1 MDILLLEIMISELKG
16 QLQGARIAKIH
27 QPTADTLVLKLWTG
41 RASLRLLLS
50 VGQYPRLH
58 LTEADYPNPFAP
70 PRFCQL
76 LRSRLTRVN
85 SIDQVSGER
94 LVCLDCSGP
103 EGDFKLLAEL
113 FGNQGNL
120 ALVDEHG
127 TIVDTLIRKR
137 EAGTGRQ
144 LLPGERYRLP
154 QPLARVSLAER
165 VPEIPP
171 ECRQGESLRKWLLRT
186 LTPMSPAQAKAIEW
200 HADNLQDA
208 VRALDEFRQTWLQ
221 GRCRPQQLE
230 IAGEKLFV
238 ACPPA
243 GLATGDESVS
253 LSGQLDAI
261 YYPLQFL
268 AGRIGDRGELR
279 KILDR
284 QRKRL
289 QGRLGKIAQEEVA
302 NKSFDVQR
310 QHGEL
315 LLANLHRLT
324 KGMTTITVLDYHQA
338 PPAEIKIPLEPQLS
352 PQENAQALFK
362 RYKKARR
369 GLDHIS
375 RRSAETEAELAWL
388 DQLRLSLDEAETPQD
403 LFEVAAELKQAGL
416 YTERKIEPAA
426 RKKLPSIPQLNQAIS
441 PNGFTLLWG
450 RNNRANDHLST
461 RVAAAHDFWFHAH
474 RLPGCH
480 LVLRRDSAAVE
491 VPEEDL
497 RYAAAIAAGYSRARH
512 DADVEVVCCQVK
524 DIYKVKGVHPGQ
536 VSLRRFTT
544 LVVDPVRPDE

>member
-1 MDILLLEIMISELKG
+1 MDILLLEIMISELKE
-16 QLQGARIAKIH
+16 QLQGTRIAKIH
-27 QPTADTLVLKLWTG
+27 QPTADTLVLKIWTG
-41 RASLRLLLS
+41 RANLRLLLS

-58 LTEADYPNPFAP
+58 LTEADYPNPFTP

-76 LRSRLTRVN
+76 LRARLSRIN
-85 SIDQVSGER
+85 SVVQVAGER
-94 LVCLDCSGP
+94 LVCLEGSGP
-103 EGDFKLLAEL
+103 EGEVRLYAEL
-113 FGNQGNL
+113 FGKQGNL

-127 TIVDTLIRKR
+127 TIVDTLVRKR
-137 EAGTGRQ
+137 EAGSGRQ

-154 QPLARVSLAER
+154 QPLAKVQLVEGA
-165 VPEIPP
+165 PEIPP

-200 HADNLQDA
+200 HADTLHDA
-208 VRALDEFRQTWLQ
+208 VLALEGFRQTWLQ

-230 IAGEKLFV
+230 IAGEKLLV

-243 GLATGDESVS
+243 GLATGDESIS
-253 LSGQLDAI
+253 LSEQLDAI

-302 NKSFDVQR
+302 KESFDVQR
-310 QHGEL
+310 QHGDL
-315 LLANLHRLT
+315 LLANLHRVT
-324 KGMTTITVLDYHQA
+324 KGMTAITILDYNQA
-338 PPAEIKIPLEPQLS
+338 PPAEIRIKLDPQLS

-362 RYKKARR
+362 RYKKERR
-369 GLDHIS
+369 GLDHIA
-375 RRSAETEAELAWL
+375 RRSAETETELAWL
-388 DQLRLSLDEAETPQD
+388 DQLQLSLDEAETPQD

-416 YTERKIEPAA
+416 YTERKQEPAA
-426 RKKLPSIPQLNQAIS
+426 RKKLPPLPQLNQATS
-441 PNGFTLLWG
+441 PNGFILLWG

-461 RVAAAHDFWFHAH
+461 RVAASHDYWFHVH

-480 LVLRRDSAAVE
+480 LVLRRDSAAVK

-497 RYAAAIAAGYSRARH
+497 RYAAAIAAGYSRARN
-512 DADVEVVCCQVK
+512 DSDVEVVCCLVK
-524 DIYKVKGVHPGQ
+524 DIYKVKGAHPGQ
-536 VSLRRFTT
+536 VSLRRFST

>member
-1 MDILLLEIMISELKG
+1 MDILLLEKMVSELKG
-16 QLQGARIAKIH
+16 QLQVARIAKIH

-41 RASLRLLLS
+41 RANLRLLLS

-58 LTEADYPNPFAP
+58 LTEADYPNPFTP

-76 LRSRLTRVN
+76 LRARLSRVN
-85 SIDQVSGER
+85 SVDQVSGER
-94 LVCLDCSGP
+94 LVCLECSGP
-103 EGDFKLLAEL
+103 EGEFKLFAEL
-113 FGNQGNL
+113 FGKQGNL
-120 ALVDEHG
+120 VLVDEHG
-127 TIVDTLIRKR
+127 TIVDTLVRKR
-137 EAGTGRQ
+137 EAGTGRH

-154 QPLARVSLAER
+154 QPLARVPLAER

-186 LTPMSPAQAKAIEW
+186 VTPMSPVQAKAIEW
-200 HADNLQDA
+200 NAANLHDA
-208 VRALDEFRQTWLQ
+208 AQALEEFRQTWLQ

-230 IAGEKLFV
+230 LAGETLLV

-243 GLATGDESVS
+243 GLTTGDESIS
-253 LSGQLDAI
+253 LSMQLDAI

-289 QGRLGKIAQEEVA
+289 LGRLGKITQEKLAKE
-302 NKSFDVQR
+302 SFDVQR

-315 LLANLHRLT
+315 LLANLHRMG
-324 KGMTTITVLDYHQA
+324 KGMTTITVLDYNQV
-338 PPAEIKIPLEPQLS
+338 PPAEINIPLDPQLS
-352 PQENAQALFK
+352 PQENAQVLFK
-362 RYKKARR
+362 RYKKERR

-375 RRSAETEAELAWL
+375 RRSAETEAELAWI
-388 DQLRLSLDEAETPQD
+388 DQLQLSLDEAEAPQD

-416 YTERKIEPAA
+416 YEERKIEPATW
-426 RKKLPSIPQLNQAIS
+426 KKLPSIPQLHQATS
-441 PNGFTLLWG
+441 PNGFSLLWG
-450 RNNRANDHLST
+450 CNNRANDHLST
-461 RVAAAHDFWFHAH
+461 RVAASHDYWFHVH

-491 VPEEDL
+491 IPEEDL
-497 RYAAAIAAGYSRARH
+497 RYAAAIAAGYSRARN
-512 DADVEVVCCQVK
+512 DSDVEVVCCLVK
-524 DIYKVKGVHPGQ
+524 DIYKVKGAHPGQ

-544 LVVDPVRPDE
+544 LVVDPLRPAE